1 MDFKTL
7 LPDFNAI
14 GKTDWAKPNF
24 DTKNNNVIPMLGAV
38 LMVVFVFFSWTTL
51 TQGDEEATKLGITT
65 WYGIFG
71 FIMALGALVGVL
83 YNHFSLTFTCAVL
96 AIVFGIIGMVTLPDM
111 EIEGVKMTSKE
122 IQEQIDALKEAKK
135 AGLPVKLAEVSHLG
149 AILFTVASAVAAL
162 GAYLKITKK

>member
-1 MDFKTL
+1 
-7 LPDFNAI
+7 
-14 GKTDWAKPNF
+14 
-24 DTKNNNVIPMLGAV
+24 
-38 LMVVFVFFSWTTL
+38 
-51 TQGDEEATKLGITT
+51 
-65 WYGIFG
+65 
-71 FIMALGALVGVL
+71 
-83 YNHFSLTFTCAVL
+83 
-96 AIVFGIIGMVTLPDM
+96 M